1 MRGTPSSVPTADQ
14 PEEHIPKGALMRQPI
29 RLLVHALI
37 LLTVPAWAGAE
48 TWNIDP
54 AHTVAGFTVRHLMV
68 SNVTG
73 VFESTKGTI
82 EYTIGDP
89 NTVKADV
96 TIETKSVNT
105 RIARRDDDLR
115 SDNFFNAEKFPTIT
129 FKSKR
134 VQNVKPGGFDLVGDL
149 TIRDV
154 TKEVVL
160 KVEGP
165 TPPIKDPQGNRRVG
179 AAASTTINRKE
190 FNINYNRLL
199 EAGGVV
205 VGDEVKINLEIEA
218 IEKKG

>member
-1 MRGTPSSVPTADQ
+1 MKPSFR
-14 PEEHIPKGALMRQPI
+14 AL
-29 RLLVHALI
+29 VVALAI
-37 LLTVPAWAGAE
+37 TLALPGLAIAQ
-48 TWNIDP
+48 TWVIDP
-54 AHTVAGFTVRHLMV
+54 AHTVSGFTVRHMMV

-73 VFESTKGTI
+73 VFEATKGTI
-82 EYTIGDP
+82 DYTVGNPTAIR
-89 NTVKADV
+89 ADV
-96 TIETKSVNT
+96 VIETKSVNT
-105 RIARRDDDLR
+105 RIGRRDDDLR

-134 VQNVKPGGFDLVGDL
+134 VQNVRPDGFDLVGDL

-165 TPPIKDPQGNRRVG
+165 TPPIRDPQGNRRVG
-179 AAASTTINRKE
+179 ASASTSINRKD
-190 FNINYNRLL
+190 FNINYNRLI

-218 IEKKG
+218 IEKKS